1 MTDLLATPNLG
12 TAMLEHRDRI
22 AFSDLRARRRGR
34 VLAAM
39 EREGLDACIFGREA
53 NVRYITGARR
63 LWTAGSRPFAP
74 SAAMVRA
81 TGAIHLL
88 SHSASYEGMP
98 EEMAPDDIFPLT
110 WSPEKFVR
118 LAAETPGLSDARRI
132 GVDGMTPLFQSLLG
146 QTVGR
151 AELVPAE
158 GMMRSLRRIKLPDE
172 ILCIRTAA
180 AIAESAIFA
189 AAEAIA
195 PGVSEKALQAAYLER
210 MCVLGT
216 SQFAQQGAFA
226 AIGSD
231 GKPKAVTGDGT
242 LDDGE
247 AVTLSGGALWSGY
260 EGSLART
267 WWCGRR
273 GPDAA
278 HREAWGRWREAADR
292 LMRAARP
299 GANGAMLRTAFE
311 GSAAARAGGSFA
323 VYSLGLGHE
332 GFLAGGQLERATE
345 KAERVAAGMVLAI
358 RVFAPGG
365 YLGEEMVSVGEDGNE
380 MLTTLGHGPLAA
392 R

>member
-22 AFSDLRARRRGR
+22 AFNDLRAQRRAR
-34 VLAAM
+34 VVAQM
-39 EREGLDACIFGREA
+39 EREELDACIFGREA

-74 SAAMVRA
+74 SAVLVRA

-98 EEMAPDDIFPLT
+98 EEMAPDDVFPLT
-110 WSPEKFVR
+110 WNPEKFVR
-118 LAAETPGLSDARRI
+118 SAAETPGLSDAHRI
-132 GVDGMTPLFQSLLG
+132 GVDGMTPLFQRLLA
-146 QTVGR
+146 QTLGR

-158 GMMRSLRRIKLPDE
+158 AMMRGLRRIKLPDE
-172 ILCIRTAA
+172 ILCIRTAV
-180 AIAESAIFA
+180 AIAESAILA
-189 AAEAIA
+189 AAETIA

-210 MCVLGT
+210 MCALGT

-226 AIGSD
+226 AIGAD
-231 GKPKAVTGDGT
+231 GRPKSVTGDGT
-242 LDDGE
+242 LDDGA
-247 AVTLSGGALWSGY
+247 AVTLSGGALWAGY

-278 HREAWGRWREAADR
+278 HRAAWERWREAADG
-292 LMRAARP
+292 LTRAARP
-299 GANGAMLRTAFE
+299 GAAGAMLRTAFE
-311 GSAAARAGGSFA
+311 RSTAARASGSFA
-323 VYSLGLGHE
+323 VYGLGLGHE
-332 GFLAGGQLERATE
+332 GFIAGGPLDRASE
-345 KAERVAAGMVLAI
+345 EAERIAAGMVLAV
-358 RVFAPGG
+358 RVFVPGAC
-365 YLGEEMVSVGEDGNE
+365 LGEEMVSVGEDGNE
-380 MLTTLGHGPLAA
+380 RLTTLGHGPLAA